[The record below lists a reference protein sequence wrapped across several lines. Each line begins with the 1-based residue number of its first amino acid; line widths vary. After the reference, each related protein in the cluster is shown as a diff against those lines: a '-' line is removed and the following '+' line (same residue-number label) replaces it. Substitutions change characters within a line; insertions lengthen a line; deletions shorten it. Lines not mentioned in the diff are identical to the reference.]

1 MRRPAPAL
9 PCALLTLLA
18 AGLAAC
24 GDSGDGS
31 ASQASTTVPITATS
45 TVDSA
50 TTTPT
55 SGASDSASATDSAG
69 TGSATD
75 SATSQP
81 TTGNSNSNSNSAT
94 DSGDTTGGFKFDLGD
109 TGGMTSD
116 TGMPI
121 DKCKATDD
129 DMNGV
134 GDCTMKAP
142 PDSFE
147 PDIQWSW
154 NGPGAEKE
162 SLVTPLVANL
172 TDDDNNGV
180 IDLCDIPDIIVTV
193 TAFPAPGHIY
203 VLDGATGSLHF
214 MIPTAITFSINPA
227 IGDIDDDGI
236 PEIIAA
242 VGEGFG
248 GPSSAI
254 AFEHDGT
261 VKWQSAG
268 AVSHSQGG
276 AITLADLDN
285 DGDVE
290 ILLDKLILDHM
301 GNTVATLP
309 ENGFAD
315 NFTTVAADLDG
326 DGDLEVV
333 IGANAYHHDGSVL
346 YTNPGI
352 EHGFAQVANLD
363 ADPEPEIM
371 INGYAGL
378 TLLEHTGAVKY
389 QNMQPGGGQSWFRP
403 GTVHDFD
410 GDSVSEVATSAANSY
425 VMFEGDGTVNWIA
438 QVQDGSGWAAGT
450 AFDFDGN
457 GVAEAMYADETNL
470 YVFDGMG
477 KPLLSVPRSAKTLAE
492 YPVVADV
499 DNDGSAEIVVV
510 SDSGFANNQT
520 APTVQVIRDIEDRWI
535 QPRRIW
541 NQHTYHVTNVREDGK
556 IPQFEKP
563 WWQSLNTFRT
573 NSQIESGEVCIPPQ

>member
-1 MRRPAPAL
+1 MRPLVPTCPA
-9 PCALLTLLA
+9 ALLAIASTLW
-18 AGLAAC
+18 AC
-24 GDSGDGS
+24 GDSSGGS
-31 ASQASTTVPITATS
+31 ASQGSTSAPTGVTVTATDASASTTPTGGVT
-45 TVDSA
+45 DS
-50 TTTPT
+50 
-55 SGASDSASATDSAG
+55 SASQSSSG
-69 TGSATD
+69 TATD
-75 SATSQP
+75 SATSNP
-81 TTGNSNSNSNSAT
+81 TGTANTSDDTSPEIKLDVGNG
-94 DSGDTTGGFKFDLGD
+94 GDTDTD
-109 TGGMTSD
+109 TGA
-116 TGMPI
+116 PV

-142 PDSFE
+142 PDAFE

-172 TDDDNNGV
+172 TDDNNDGV

-214 MIPTAITFSINPA
+214 MIPTAVTFSINPA

-236 PEIIAA
+236 PEIVAA

-261 VKWQSAG
+261 VKWQSAA
-268 AVSHSQGG
+268 AVMHSQGG

-290 ILLDKLILDHM
+290 ISMDKLILDHL

-309 ENGFAD
+309 EPGFAD

-333 IGANAYHHDGSVL
+333 IGANAYHHDGTTL
-346 YTNPGI
+346 FTNPGVGR
-352 EHGFAQVANLD
+352 GFAQVANLD

-371 INGYAGL
+371 INGYNGL
-378 TLLEHTGAVKY
+378 TLLEHTGAIKY
-389 QNMQPGGGQSWFRP
+389 QDIAPGGGQSWFRP

-410 GDSVSEVATSAANSY
+410 GDGVSEVATSAANSY

-470 YVFDGMG
+470 YVFDGAG

-510 SDSGFANNQT
+510 SDSGFSNNQT

-563 WWQSLNTFRT
+563 WWKSQNTFRT
-573 NSQIESGEVCIPPQ
+573 NSQIEGGQVCVPPQ

>member
-1 MRRPAPAL
+1 MRRPDPAL
-9 PCALLTLLA
+9 PCALLMLLP
-18 AGLAAC
+18 AC
-24 GDSGDGS
+24 GDSSDGS
-31 ASQASTTVPITATS
+31 ASQTSTTVPTTA
-45 TVDSA
+45 SA
-50 TTTPT
+50 TDSPTTPT
-55 SGASDSASATDSAG
+55 TSGATDASASATDSAG

-81 TTGNSNSNSNSAT
+81 TTGNSNSAT
-94 DSGDTTGGFKFDLGD
+94 DSGDTTSGFKFDIGD

-116 TGMPI
+116 TGIPV

-129 DMNGV
+129 DMGGV

-147 PDIQWSW
+147 PDIQWTW
-154 NGPGAEKE
+154 DGPGAEKE

-180 IDLCDIPDIIVTV
+180 IDLCDTPDIIVTV

-203 VLDGATGSLHF
+203 VLDGATGALHF
-214 MIPTAITFSINPA
+214 MIPTAVTFSINPA

-389 QNMQPGGGQSWFRP
+389 QNLQPGGGQSWFRP
-403 GTVHDFD
+403 GTIHDFD
-410 GDSVSEVATSAANSY
+410 GDGVSEVATSASNSY

-563 WWQSLNTFRT
+563 WWKSLNTFRT
-573 NSQIESGEVCIPPQ
+573 NSQIEGGEVCIPPQ